1 MTQIKIGRI
10 SIRSPAVSIS
20 SLSSH
25 PNCIAMLVFKF
36 GGASVKDAEAVKNV
50 SRILSLFPDQKRLI
64 VISAM
69 GKTTN
74 ALEEIVNALWK
85 RETSSYRYLVE
96 ECFNFHINILNKL
109 FKEKHY
115 AVHHEVETIFDNLRA
130 KIENPISDNFDFEYD
145 QIVSL
150 GEVLSTLIVDAFLR
164 EEGHLS
170 AWADARKLIRTNH
183 SYRDGDVDWNKTQLL
198 IEERLLPM
206 YKNVNCVIT
215 QGFIGHTSEGFTTT
229 LGREGSDYTAGI
241 LAYCTDAESVTIWKD
256 VPGMLNADPKWF
268 DNTIKLDQISFKE
281 AIELSYYGASVI
293 HPKTIKPLQNKQIP
307 LYVKSFIHP
316 DEPGTAIQ
324 SSMDYDHLVPSFIFK
339 MKQVLFSI
347 TPKDFSFIVE
357 ENLREVFELLSK
369 SGTKINLMQNSALS
383 FSFVVDQDKIDI
395 EQVLALFRSKYEIKF
410 NQDLELVTIRHYDDA
425 TIARVTE
432 GKETILEQKTRQ
444 TVRLLV
450 KNV

>member
-1 MTQIKIGRI
+1 
-10 SIRSPAVSIS
+10 
-20 SLSSH
+20 
-25 PNCIAMLVFKF
+25 MLVFKF
-36 GGASVKDAEAVKNV
+36 GGASVKNAEAVKNV
-50 SRILSLFPDQKRLI
+50 SKILSLFPNEKRLI

-74 ALEEIVNALWK
+74 AMEEIVNALWK
-85 RETSSYRYLVE
+85 KDASGYRYLVE
-96 ECFNFHINILNKL
+96 ECFNFHINILNQL
-109 FKEKHY
+109 FREKHY
-115 AVHHEVETIFDNLRA
+115 AVHHEVESIFDMLRA
-130 KIENPISDNFDFEYD
+130 KIEGPVSDNFDFEYD

-170 AWADARKLIRTNH
+170 VWADARKLIRTDH
-183 SYRDGDVDWNKTQLL
+183 QYRDGNVDWEKTQQL
-198 IEERLLPM
+198 IEERLLPV

-241 LAYCTDAESVTIWKD
+241 LAYCTNAKSVTIWKD

-268 DNTIKLDQISFKE
+268 ENTVKLDQISFKE

-316 DEPGTAIQ
+316 EEAGTTIQ

-339 MKQVLFSI
+339 KKQVLFSI
-347 TPKDFSFIVE
+347 TPKDFSFIAE
-357 ENLREVFELLSK
+357 ENLSEVFELLSR

-395 EQVLALFRSKYEIKF
+395 EKILDLFREKYEVRF
-410 NQDLELVTIRHYDDA
+410 NEDLELITIRHYDDA
-425 TIARVTE
+425 TIDLLTKD
-432 GKETILEQKTRQ
+432 KEILVEQKTRQ
-444 TVRLLV
+444 TLRLLV
-450 KNV
+450 KNRA